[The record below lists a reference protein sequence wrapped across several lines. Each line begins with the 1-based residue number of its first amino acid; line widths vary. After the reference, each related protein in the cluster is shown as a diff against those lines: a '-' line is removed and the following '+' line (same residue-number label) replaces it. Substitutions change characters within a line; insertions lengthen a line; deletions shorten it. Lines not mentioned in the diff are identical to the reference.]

1 MIRAVERPV
10 LLVHVFLPYYEK
22 IAGALP
28 STCVRSRAVRCRR
41 LLMIGGTNMRFLN
54 LLKDYARP
62 QIGIE
67 QGPINNTVHNV
78 NACSMF
84 IDHVLISG

>member
-1 MIRAVERPV
+1 MAYVS
-10 LLVHVFLPYYEK
+10 LPYYEK

-28 STCVRSRAVRCRR
+28 STCVRSKAVRCRR
-41 LLMIGGTNMRFLN
+41 LLMIGGTSMRFLN
-54 LLKDYARP
+54 LLKDYAGL

-67 QGPINNTVHNV
+67 QRPVNNTAYNV